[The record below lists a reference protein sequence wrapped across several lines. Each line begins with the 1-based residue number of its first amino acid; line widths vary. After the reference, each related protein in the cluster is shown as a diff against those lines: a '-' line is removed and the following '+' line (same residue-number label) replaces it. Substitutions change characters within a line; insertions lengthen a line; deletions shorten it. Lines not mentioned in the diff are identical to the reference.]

1 VTAESAISTIPVV
14 RKIAELRAE
23 IAAWRHGG
31 QSIGFVPTMGALH
44 AGHLSLIE
52 RALVETRRCVV
63 SIFVNPKQF
72 GPNEDFTTYPRQE
85 AADLAK
91 LEAAGARLLFAPTIE
106 DIYPPGFATSVSVAG
121 LTDHLCG
128 PHRPGH
134 FAGVATVVSKLLLAV
149 MPDVAVF
156 GEKDFQQLQVIRRMT
171 RDLAV
176 PVRVVGSPTVR
187 ESDGLAMSSRNLHL
201 GRGERAA
208 APLLYRTLAALA
220 ETLADGRQA
229 GELLATA
236 RKALLAGGFTKIDY
250 LELCDPETLTPIE
263 AAYGPARLFAAAWL
277 DRTRLIDNV
286 EVVPTDRP

>member
-23 IAAWRHGG
+23 IAAWRRGG

-106 DIYPPGFATSVSVAG
+106 EIYPPGFATSVSVAG

-171 RDLAV
+171 RDLAI
-176 PVRVVGSPTVR
+176 PVRIVGSPTVR

-201 GRGERAA
+201 GRAERAA
-208 APLLYRTLAALA
+208 APLLYRTLKELA
-220 ETLADGRQA
+220 GTLADGRSA
-229 GELLATA
+229 EELLAKA
-236 RKALLAGGFTKIDY
+236 RKALLAAGFTKIDY
-250 LELCDPETLTPIE
+250 LALCDPETLTPIE

-286 EVVPTDRP
+286 EVAPADRP